1 MKNLSL
7 LTALMF
13 SSSVVYAAGDW
24 TYHKFNS
31 NTEAYTPAPKYSC
44 LEMWCENDCV
54 ENTKTGEGEC
64 CPEPVEGEN
73 CLTGQ
78 YNEKGCLTHKPKQ
91 CPQGES
97 CQPDGQCATNMCPEG
112 RIPVQD
118 ACCLTRRVYLDIDG
132 QNKCCDRDLVY
143 LLDGTKVCQSDE
155 QVCNP
160 LHITTT
166 HIKTTPQISVKYYSN
181 DGKAES
187 SRFKKET
194 FSVYKIVYSGTI
206 TPLKDLDLDI
216 SILGMIDTSLGIWGV
231 SDITPKFIIKEIK
244 PNGGSEFIKNYVG
257 FSNFPQQKIV
267 NYKVGDDTYTTT
279 LRKTYEVL
287 GSDSKVTLKKGKTYS
302 LDINIRNV
310 CQSCMVDSQCAI

>member
-97 CQPDGQCATNMCPEG
+97 CQPDGQCATNMHTCHVIGQHSIQRINGTGTEILLTCHQQYLIRCSGRCGSKDRFPIPGFPGFPEQTCG
-112 RIPVQD
+112 
-118 ACCLTRRVYLDIDG
+118 
-132 QNKCCDRDLVY
+132 
-143 LLDGTKVCQSDE
+143 
-155 QVCNP
+155 
-160 LHITTT
+160 
-166 HIKTTPQISVKYYSN
+166 
-181 DGKAES
+181 
-187 SRFKKET
+187 
-194 FSVYKIVYSGTI
+194 
-206 TPLKDLDLDI
+206 
-216 SILGMIDTSLGIWGV
+216 
-231 SDITPKFIIKEIK
+231 
-244 PNGGSEFIKNYVG
+244 
-257 FSNFPQQKIV
+257 
-267 NYKVGDDTYTTT
+267 
-279 LRKTYEVL
+279 
-287 GSDSKVTLKKGKTYS
+287 
-302 LDINIRNV
+302 
-310 CQSCMVDSQCAI
+310 